1 MLKVT
6 VAIPEA
12 SGVTE
17 IMYTERSGGVAGR
30 GIEVGVGVG
39 VGRGV
44 GVGVGV
50 GIGVGVGMPAAALM
64 VIEALP
70 CACVPVALGKKMTE
84 SGTDADGVP
93 ERNPIKE
100 SELSEETVYAAPQ
113 GISLTT
119 PAGLKVRNW
128 SPFTHW

>member
-1 MLKVT
+1 M
-6 VAIPEA
+6 
-12 SGVTE
+12 
-17 IMYTERSGGVAGR
+17 
-30 GIEVGVGVG
+30 
-39 VGRGV
+39 GV

-50 GIGVGVGMPAAALM
+50 GIGGVPAALM
-64 VIEALP
+64 VTEALP

-100 SELSEETVYAAPQ
+100 SVLSDGTVYAAPQ